1 MVLDTSAMLELLL
14 RTEKGEK
21 VAELLAFSRGDIDA
35 PHLLWTESLQVLRR
49 RVRAG
54 LLSESRALQ
63 TINLLSELNVNFHP
77 HSELVGAV
85 WRLKENFSA
94 YDATYVA
101 LAEKLETTL
110 VTSDSKL
117 AAAPQTRVAIR
128 VID

>member
-1 MVLDTSAMLELLL
+1 M
-14 RTEKGEK
+14 
-21 VAELLAFSRGDIDA
+21 
-35 PHLLWTESLQVLRR
+35 
-49 RVRAG
+49 
-54 LLSESRALQ
+54 
-63 TINLLSELNVNFHP
+63 NFHP

-94 YDATYVA
+94 HDATYVA

-117 AAAPQTRVAIR
+117 AVAPQTRVAIR